1 MSGLS
6 GFLALLTVS
15 HHLTL
20 LARNRHIP
28 TLTHTV
34 TELSH
39 QQITQ
44 DMEALA
50 FIFFV
55 KSGAYTANNKNNKN
69 FLVFSP

>member
-1 MSGLS
+1 MYPIGSL
-6 GFLALLTVS
+6 LKLTVS

-28 TLTHTV
+28 TLT
-34 TELSH
+34 ELSH

-44 DMEALA
+44 DIEALA

-55 KSGAYTANNKNNKN
+55 KSGAYTANKKNNKN